1 MAWLT
6 VEGETVTARRPKR
19 FKVHWRGTEPA
30 AGIPR
35 FPHGTQLVVLRDKL
49 FAGQPSL
56 TPFFA
61 FLSGVSQRVPPCT
74 HAVGTS
80 SDQQFVDQRLL
91 APLLTFS
98 WGLRMLVFGL
108 ILVALVPNL
117 ILGGLIWLDVINAP
131 WSKHPVSDERSVP
144 AIRLATLPVLTSPA
158 LLEATA
164 GEQVSLP
171 IALDGTDGVPA
182 RSIIAISGLP
192 QGSTF
197 TSGRP
202 YGESEWN
209 LKTDEIGDLQLVVPY
224 SASGAAKLKIQL
236 VTPDG
241 EIIANTTTVLN
252 MTPGP
257 NVNISASNINPTQ
270 AQVLDDGTQEPEA
283 TRMAESTMNL
293 AAAAPARDSVPLP
306 SRRPSPAGNH
316 DDGANWIKPS
326 TFVNL
331 REGPSPSSRVIRVV
345 EKGAKLRVITR
356 KKRWVQVTNPA
367 TSESGWIYAPK
378 LDTTP

>member
-6 VEGETVTARRPKR
+6 VPGETVTARRPKR

-30 AGIPR
+30 ARIPQR
-35 FPHGTQLVVLRDKL
+35 FPPGTQVVVPRDKP

-61 FLSGVSQRVPPCT
+61 FLSGVSQRVPPGT
-74 HAVGTS
+74 QAVATS

-108 ILVALVPNL
+108 ILVAMVPNL

-131 WSKHPVSDERSVP
+131 WSKHPAPDERSVP

-158 LLEATA
+158 RLEATA

-209 LKTDEIGDLQLVVPY
+209 LKTDEIGDLQLVVPN

-236 VTPDG
+236 VAPDG
-241 EIIANTTTVLN
+241 EIIAKNTTVLN
-252 MTPGP
+252 MTSGR
-257 NVNISASNINPTQ
+257 NVNYSQ
-270 AQVLDDGTQEPEA
+270 Y
-283 TRMAESTMNL
+283 
-293 AAAAPARDSVPLP
+293 
-306 SRRPSPAGNH
+306 
-316 DDGANWIKPS
+316 K
-326 TFVNL
+326 
-331 REGPSPSSRVIRVV
+331 
-345 EKGAKLRVITR
+345 
-356 KKRWVQVTNPA
+356 
-367 TSESGWIYAPK
+367 
-378 LDTTP
+378 